1 VQTYDQIALRLYDKG
16 WPTLPAHG
24 KKIFIPNWPA
34 AGAVP
39 PTRKRIQQLV
49 KCNFGANVAHVFG
62 PASPLVAIDVDIT
75 EPAESRRVCLLAWNI
90 CGPTPLVR
98 IGNAPKA
105 ALFYRK
111 APRKPSPGYAEP
123 RGTPVEVFATSGQMV
138 WFGVHPKTRRPYKW
152 AKNSPLNCNLE
163 DVPMLDPRCLARF
176 LNATPNCAA
185 GKGSDNPRR
194 TGGIFAQLRDE
205 RANAQ
210 NPAHLLEIIDA
221 QLGRMQSSKSTNG
234 NGTRTLTI
242 ASVTYCLVKR
252 GLADPEIHDI
262 LDKHFQRWPKEAHAL
277 HRRAKMAVRSAR
289 RKQDR
294 TNAR

>member
-1 VQTYDQIALRLYDKG
+1 MQTYDQLALRLFDKG

-24 KKIFIPNWPA
+24 KKIFVPNWPA

-39 PTRKRIQQLV
+39 PNRKRIQQLV
-49 KCNFGANVAHVFG
+49 KGNFGANVAHVFG

-75 EPAESRRVCLLAWNI
+75 EPVESRRVCLLAWNI

-111 APRKPSPGYAEP
+111 ASPEYAEP
-123 RGTPVEVFATSGQMV
+123 RGTPVEVFATSGQMI
-138 WFGVHPKTRRPYKW
+138 WYGQHPKTRRPYEW
-152 AKNSPLNCNLE
+152 AKASPHECTPE
-163 DVPMLDPRCLARF
+163 DIPELDPRCLVRF
-176 LNATPNCAA
+176 LAKTPNCSQ
-185 GKGSDNPRR
+185 GQGSADYNPRR
-194 TGGIFAQLRDE
+194 TGGIFAHLRDE
-205 RANAQ
+205 RANAH
-210 NPAHLLEIIDA
+210 NPVHLLEIIDE
-221 QLGRMQSSKSTNG
+221 QLARMQSSKSTNG

-262 LDKHFQRWPKEAHAL
+262 LDKHFQRWPKEARAL
-277 HRRAKMAVRSAR
+277 HRRAKMAVSSAR
-289 RKQDR
+289 RKQQR
-294 TNAR
+294 TTTQ

>member
-1 VQTYDQIALRLYDKG
+1 MQTYDQLALRLFDKG

-24 KKIFIPNWPA
+24 KKIFVPNWPA

-49 KCNFGANVAHVFG
+49 KGNFGANVAHVFG

-75 EPAESRRVCLLAWNI
+75 EPVESRRVCLLAWNI

-111 APRKPSPGYAEP
+111 ASPEYAEP
-123 RGTPVEVFATSGQMV
+123 RGTPVEVFATSGQMI
-138 WFGVHPKTRRPYKW
+138 WCGQHPKTRRPYEW
-152 AKNSPLNCNLE
+152 AKASPHECTPE
-163 DVPMLDPRCLARF
+163 DIPELDPRCLVRF
-176 LNATPNCAA
+176 LAKTPNCSQ
-185 GKGSDNPRR
+185 GQGSADYNPRR

-205 RANAQ
+205 RSNAQ
-210 NPAHLLEIIDA
+210 NPAHFLEIIDE
-221 QLGRMQSSKSTNG
+221 QLARMQSSKSTNG

-262 LDKHFQRWPKEAHAL
+262 LDKHFQRWPKEARAL

-289 RKQDR
+289 RKQQR
-294 TNAR
+294 TTTQ